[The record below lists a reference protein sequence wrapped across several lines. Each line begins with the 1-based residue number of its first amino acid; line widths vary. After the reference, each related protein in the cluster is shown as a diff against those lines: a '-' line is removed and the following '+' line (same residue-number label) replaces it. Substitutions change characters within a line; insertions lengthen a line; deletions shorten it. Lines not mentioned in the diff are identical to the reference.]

1 LSRYRRYRVSL
12 MTYNY
17 SATQNNGR
25 IVSASDA
32 VTGETVS
39 YTYDA
44 LNRLIAAANTTGQTW
59 NESYSYDGFGNMT
72 GKTSTRGTPANPQ
85 VDPYTNR
92 ARVPGDYGFD
102 ANGNWLG
109 VPGPNNNNLINTW
122 NVENQLVSN
131 GQLDSSGNPFTY
143 TYDPSGKR
151 VLQYSV
157 NSSFGP
163 WGTLYFYGITGQRL
177 ATYHV
182 TYVNSNNP
190 PLQQSVSMYFGGR
203 LLVPQDRLGSVR
215 SNRIS
220 GESLAYF
227 PWGEEE
233 KQSNGNTTTDGTD
246 KYATYFR
253 DGTINGAGQDYAN
266 ARYYNNSFGRF
277 WSPDPAGNAHA
288 NDPQSLNRYRYAGND
303 PVNNSD
309 PSGLDSILVPIRT
322 INCAFYAADN
332 QTCLVGFSDPRLCW
346 RNGELEYSP
355 VDCPDIPE
363 PAGGP
368 VVRQN
373 PCPGI
378 GLAMYN
384 TINGIGMPKGKSL
397 LQRVVEQIVGDPAK
411 STDHQVEIDGYR
423 QRLKNLRREWRQN
436 NCGDDD
442 DEPPYGVSQWIDD
455 TVGSKLRQYNQDWL
469 QAMNDLAGYATSA
482 SSIVLLYQAESL
494 LNSIAAFLASLGAED
509 LVFAL

>member
-1 LSRYRRYRVSL
+1 

-32 VTGETVS
+32 VATETVS

-44 LNRLIAAANTTGQTW
+44 LNRLIAAANTTGKTW

-92 ARVPGDYGFD
+92 ARVINDYGFD

-109 VPGPNNNNLINTW
+109 IYGPGGNLANTW

-157 NSSFGP
+157 NSTYGP
-163 WGTLYFYGITGQRL
+163 WGTLYFYSITGQRL

-215 SNRIS
+215 KNQN
-220 GESLAYF
+220 GPLAYF

-233 KQSNGNTTTDGTD
+233 SPTTPDGND

-277 WSPDPAGNAHA
+277 WSADPFRHA
-288 NDPQSLNRYRYAGND
+288 SLSKPQTWNQYAYAGND
-303 PVNNSD
+303 PVNASD
-309 PSGLDSILVPIRT
+309 PTGL
-322 INCAFYAADN
+322 FYAICELLG
-332 QTCLVGFSDPRLCW
+332 TCG
-346 RNGELEYSP
+346 
-355 VDCPDIPE
+355 
-363 PAGGP
+363 
-368 VVRQN
+368 
-373 PCPGI
+373 
-378 GLAMYN
+378 
-384 TINGIGMPKGKSL
+384 
-397 LQRVVEQIVGDPAK
+397 
-411 STDHQVEIDGYR
+411 
-423 QRLKNLRREWRQN
+423 
-436 NCGDDD
+436 GDDGSEFKPETGD
-442 DEPPYGVSQWIDD
+442 IDQLP
-455 TVGSKLRQYNQDWL
+455 S
-469 QAMNDLAGYATSA
+469 
-482 SSIVLLYQAESL
+482 
-494 LNSIAAFLASLGAED
+494 
-509 LVFAL
+509 